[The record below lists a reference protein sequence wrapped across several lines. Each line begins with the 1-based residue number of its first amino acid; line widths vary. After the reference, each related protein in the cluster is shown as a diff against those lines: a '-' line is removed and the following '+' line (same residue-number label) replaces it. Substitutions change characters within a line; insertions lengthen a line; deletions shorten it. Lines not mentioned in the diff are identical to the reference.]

1 MVNGRAP
8 PRSYT
13 FYGQVQSVFISP
25 WVFLSLNTS
34 QEEAWCLKQ
43 ESNKSQWLLPFW
55 VLPPLA
61 SRFILN
67 LVDKVEILVS
77 AIETEKQG
85 NKLKNYVYELRLAI
99 QSKLWLF
106 LNQRPSF
113 IILMRRAKLHY
124 HLLVFPTMISD
135 KLMWKLCKLLRM
147 SMLFI
152 GSVTGKIPG
161 ELVVS

>member
-25 WVFLSLNTS
+25 WVLLSLNTS

-67 LVDKVEILVS
+67 LIDKVEILVS
-77 AIETEKQG
+77 AIEKEKQG

-124 HLLVFPTMISD
+124 RLLVFPTMISD
-135 KLMWKLCKLLRM
+135 KLMWKFCKLLRI